1 MKKIVAGGC
10 SFTYNNEFTW
20 VGNIKEKYNSTVNV
34 GSCAASNDYIA
45 RSVIHEL
52 DKQDNVALICQWS
65 GIHRQSYYIDNSN
78 PLYNDFK
85 ASAGDWPD
93 WAGDYHLPE
102 SDAVSNQNFWI
113 KTGGNNITHPGSS
126 SLIHDHFVKPYA
138 KYFYSDEQALVET
151 FENILRV
158 QYYCESKNIK
168 YLMFWWKKEL
178 DNYRLG
184 KYSKTLYNKVNL
196 NNWLPNLGDWCV
208 ENTDLIQHDLDQG
221 YHPTQSQH
229 QKYAENIIIPAIE
242 KFGLL
247 NE

>member
-1 MKKIVAGGC
+1 MKIVAGGC

-20 VGNIKEKYNSTVNV
+20 VGDIKKIHDATINV
-34 GSCAASNDYIA
+34 GSCAAGNDYIA

-52 DKQDNVALICQWS
+52 DKHTDVALICQWS
-65 GIHRQSYYIDNSN
+65 GIHRQSYYIDESS
-78 PLYNDFK
+78 PLYKDFK
-85 ASAGDWPD
+85 ESAGQWPD
-93 WAGDYHLPE
+93 WAGDYHMPE
-102 SDAVSNQNFWI
+102 SDAVDNNDFWI
-113 KTGGNNITHPGSS
+113 KTGGNNIAHSGSS
-126 SLIHDHFVKPYA
+126 SLIHKHFVEPYA
-138 KYFYSDEQALVET
+138 KYFYSNEQALVET

-158 QYYCESKNIK
+158 QYYCESRNIK

-184 KYSKTLYNKVNL
+184 KYSKTLYNKINL

-208 ENTDLIQHDLDQG
+208 GNASLLQKDLDQG
-221 YHPTQSQH
+221 YHPTQIQH